1 MCCGVDPT
9 HGTSADPSGVDIC
22 AWTSALG
29 NLHQASPTTVSTH
42 VYDPPSTYTDAN
54 MVSRPC
60 GRQKA
65 AFVQACLATVSTYR
79 PRNVL
84 DISYARKFGIMLVL
98 DVPIRPHPF
107 VAQWISYIHIGK
119 SVSEVSLVFSPFLMT
134 PQPCLGPRPPRSR
147 QRHRLPPSLP
157 LLPWPHPRSLLCSP
171 SLPYH
176 AEGRAYPLGCLRA

>member
-22 AWTSALG
+22 TWTSALR
-29 NLHQASPTTVSTH
+29 NLHQASPTMVSTH
-42 VYDPPSTYTDAN
+42 VYNPPSTYTDAN
-54 MVSRPC
+54 MVSCPC

-65 AFVQACLATVSTYR
+65 AFVQACLAMVSTYR
-79 PRNVL
+79 LQNVL
-84 DISYARKFGIMLVL
+84 NISYARKFGIMLVL
-98 DVPIRPHPF
+98 NVPIGPHPF
-107 VAQWISYIHIGK
+107 VAQWISYIQIGK
-119 SVSEVSLVFSPFLMT
+119 SVSEVLLVFSPFLMT
-134 PQPCLGPRPPRSR
+134 PQPCLGPRPPCSR

-176 AEGRAYPLGCLRA
+176 AEGRAYPLGCLRT

>member
-22 AWTSALG
+22 TWTSALG
-29 NLHQASPTTVSTH
+29 NLHQASPMTVSTH

-60 GRQKA
+60 GCQKA
-65 AFVQACLATVSTYR
+65 AFVQAWLATVSTYR

-84 DISYARKFGIMLVL
+84 DISYACKFGIMLVL
-98 DVPIRPHPF
+98 DVPIHPHPF
-107 VAQWISYIHIGK
+107 MAEWISYIYIGK

-134 PQPCLGPRPPRSR
+134 PQPCLGPRPPCSR

-176 AEGRAYPLGCLRA
+176 AEGRAYPLGCLRT